1 MILIFGGAYQGK
13 LAYALENYMNTDSIF
28 RCEEDCISIDFSK
41 EIITDFHM
49 LALAHIRNNIDTL
62 AFIDQHAHLLNTRI
76 IICDDISSG
85 VVPISAETRAWR
97 ETVGRSLA
105 MLSRKSDEVVRVFC
119 GLGMKL
125 K

>member
-13 LAYALENYMNTDSIF
+13 LAYALDNYINTDSVF
-28 RCEEDCISIDFSK
+28 KCQEDCITIDFSK
-41 EIITDFHM
+41 EIITEFHI
-49 LALAHIRNNIDTL
+49 LVLSHIRNDVDTQT
-62 AFIDQHAHLLNTRI
+62 FIEQHGHSLKSKI
-76 IICDDISSG
+76 VICDDISSG

-97 ETVGRSLA
+97 EAVGRNLVL
-105 MLSRKSDEVVRVFC
+105 LSQKSDEVVRVFC